1 MGNSITACIDTESDN
16 TKLSII
22 NISPTPDSTKSE
34 NNNGT
39 MSQLLWEFQR
49 FNKELGWGGLQNFET
64 GDLGRWSNESEDVFG
79 ETLASVAPPVPTG
92 YSIEQNWS
100 IVVKKRIRHVKK
112 CDGGDVDETGI
123 TDRFGWHYCQSFK
136 SNAWSDVH
144 KTGYNVRR
152 RGWRRVLKEKPSSLA
167 NVSHDR

>member
-1 MGNSITACIDTESDN
+1 
-16 TKLSII
+16 
-22 NISPTPDSTKSE
+22 
-34 NNNGT
+34 

-123 TDRFGWHYCQSFK
+123 TDG
-136 SNAWSDVH
+136 SDGIIVNPLNQMPGQMFI
-144 KTGYNVRR
+144 KQVIMCDEEVG
-152 RGWRRVLKEKPSSLA
+152 EEF
-167 NVSHDR
+167 